1 MKENYIKIED
11 TAFPR
16 SVIMNKMVLSAAA
29 DHYTREEINALM
41 EKLSLIDA
49 DDGATASVGESLME
63 TAEGATARVRYGEE
77 AAM

>member
-1 MKENYIKIED
+1 M
-11 TAFPR
+11 
-16 SVIMNKMVLSAAA
+16 SAAA

-63 TAEGATARVRYGEE
+63 TAEGATVRVRYGEE